1 MLSDPWRRV
10 QLWVACMIALA
21 LVGLVAQLAS
31 PDLGCDLSDGLDAPT
46 IHRVDLGG
54 AAERAGVR
62 AGDVA
67 IADTLGL
74 ASRAQWTERE
84 FYEHARRLHRRF
96 AEGRVPLRVRRG
108 DRVVE
113 VVVVPDGP
121 RAAAASRALRRLAPM
136 LVPSFAFAALAIALA
151 RRPVRSGRADGD
163 RRIAAA
169 GLATFAVAFGPNFA
183 QGGWPSWL
191 LVHGIL
197 TVNLCAPI
205 GLALL
210 TAFVWRVPRSTT
222 TSRSPLFA
230 SGLALLV
237 LVAGG
242 MSSLDGLGVVRA
254 PLPGNSSQV
263 MADTVLLVAL
273 VIGLV
278 VQRRAARNAIERRQ
292 VDVLLVAFIFV
303 TLLAVVVLR
312 FYTLERPL
320 LLQLTF
326 AFCAVIPAAFAV
338 AVARYRL
345 FSFDG
350 HVIRT
355 TIYVVVTASSLL
367 VYVVVS
373 AALASMLHSGP
384 GEGPRWIALA
394 VALGVAAPIRAAT
407 EALCDRLLHRDR
419 ALFIGRCFDVIARLR
434 DVTRET
440 LLDTIGDVLGA
451 SEAVIVDVEDPS
463 LAARGA
469 FRVVELHD
477 ADVAA
482 SLLDSRV
489 ELLIHLPDARG
500 VLGLTMP
507 EGLAVIGEA
516 ERIALTSVGRSVATW
531 LRQEEQ
537 RRVLFARVTAGDD
550 ARRQIAMELHDGVGA
565 TLASARVMAQLLKDG
580 RGHETDT
587 LSSLERTLG
596 DGLADLRMTLHSL
609 DERESSWADTMARL
623 RRHLSDTCAGA
634 GLVLEFQCALGD
646 AQPLPAVR
654 LAVFRI
660 AQEAL
665 TYTLRHATARK
676 VRCVVE
682 LHHGDVRL
690 VFEDD
695 GVGLVAQAPAGRGL
709 VNMQRRARALG
720 GSLVFERPTNGGL
733 RIDMRLSC
741 AGEPSFA

>member
-1 MLSDPWRRV
+1 V
-10 QLWVACMIALA
+10 QLWVGAMIALA
-21 LVGLVAQLAS
+21 LVGFAGQLAS
-31 PDLGCDLSDGLDAPT
+31 PDLGCDLSDGLETPT
-46 IHRVDLGG
+46 IQRVDRDG

-67 IADTLGL
+67 VADTLGL
-74 ASRAQWTERE
+74 PPRAAWTERE
-84 FYEHARRLHRRF
+84 FYDHARRLHRRF
-96 AEGRVPLRVRRG
+96 AERRVPLRVRRG
-108 DRVVE
+108 ESVIDM
-113 VVVVPDGP
+113 VVVPDAP

-136 LVPSFAFAALAIALA
+136 LVPFFAFAALAIALA
-151 RRPVRSGRADGD
+151 RRPARSSRADGD
-163 RRIAAA
+163 RRVAAA

-210 TAFVWRVPRSTT
+210 TAFVWRVPRSTS

-230 SGLALLV
+230 WGLALLA

-273 VIGLV
+273 VIGLLL
-278 VQRRAARNAIERRQ
+278 QRRAARNAIERRQ
-292 VDVLLVAFIFV
+292 VDVLLAAFTFV
-303 TLLAVVVLR
+303 MLLALVVLR
-312 FYTLERPL
+312 FYTMDRPL
-320 LLQLTF
+320 ILQLAF
-326 AFCAVIPAAFAV
+326 AGCAVIPAAFAV

-373 AALASMLHSGP
+373 TALASVFHSGP
-384 GEGPRWIALA
+384 GEGPRWIALG
-394 VALGVAAPIRAAT
+394 VALGIAAPIRAAT
-407 EALCDRLLHRDR
+407 EALGDRMLHRDR
-419 ALFIGRCFDVIARLR
+419 ALFIRRCFDVIARLR
-434 DVTRET
+434 HVTRET
-440 LLDTIGDVLGA
+440 LLDTIGAVLGA
-451 SEAVIVDVEDPS
+451 AEAVIVDVEDPS
-463 LAARGA
+463 VAARGA
-469 FRVVELHD
+469 VRVVELRD

-482 SLLDSRV
+482 SLLEGHV
-489 ELLIHLPDARG
+489 EILIHLPDARG
-500 VLGLTMP
+500 VLGLAMP
-507 EGLAVIGEA
+507 EGLAVIGEP
-516 ERIALTSVGRSVATW
+516 ERVALTSVGRSVATW
-531 LRQEEQ
+531 LRQDDE
-537 RRVLFARVTAGDD
+537 RRVLFARLTAGED

-565 TLASARVMAQLLKDG
+565 TLVAARVMAQLLKDG
-580 RGHETDT
+580 QGHEADT
-587 LSSLERTLG
+587 LHSLERTLG
-596 DGLADLRMTLHSL
+596 DGLADLRLTLHSL

-623 RRHLSDTCAGA
+623 RRHLSDACEGA

-665 TYTLRHATARK
+665 TNTLRHATATN
-676 VRCVVE
+676 VRCVVAQ
-682 LHHGDVRL
+682 HDGDVRL

-695 GVGLVAQAPAGRGL
+695 GIGLVTRATGGRGL
-709 VNMQRRARALG
+709 LNMQRRAHALG
-720 GSLVFERPTNGGL
+720 GSLVFERSTSGGL

-741 AGEPSFA
+741 ACGPSFA

>member
-1 MLSDPWRRV
+1 MLNDPWRRV
-10 QLWVACMIALA
+10 QLWVGCMIALA
-21 LVGLVAQLAS
+21 VVGLGAQLAS
-31 PDLGCDLSDGLDAPT
+31 PDLGCDLSDGFDAPT
-46 IHRVDLGG
+46 IHRVDPGG
-54 AAERAGVR
+54 AAERAGVL
-62 AGDVA
+62 AGDTA

-74 ASRAQWTERE
+74 APRAQWTERD

-96 AEGRVPLRVRRG
+96 EQGRVPLRVQRG

-113 VVVVPDGP
+113 VVVAPDGP

-151 RRPVRSGRADGD
+151 RRPVRGGRADGE

-169 GLATFAVAFGPNFA
+169 GLATFAVAFGPNFV

-210 TAFVWRVPRSTT
+210 TAFVWRVPRRTT
-222 TSRSPLFA
+222 TSRSRLFPW
-230 SGLALLV
+230 GLALLA
-237 LVAGG
+237 LIAGG
-242 MSSLDGLGVVRA
+242 TSSLDGLGVVRA

-263 MADTVLLVAL
+263 IADTLMLVAL
-273 VIGLV
+273 VVGLL
-278 VQRRAARNAIERRQ
+278 VQRRGARNAIERRQ
-292 VDVLLVAFIFV
+292 VDVLLAAFTFV
-303 TLLAVVVLR
+303 TLLAVVVLC
-312 FYTLERPL
+312 FYSLERPL

-326 AFCAVIPAAFAV
+326 AGCAVIPAAFAV

-355 TIYVVVTASSLL
+355 TIYLVVTASSLL

-373 AALASMLHSGP
+373 AALASVFHSGP

-394 VALGVAAPIRAAT
+394 VALCVAAPIRAAT
-407 EALCDRLLHRDR
+407 EALSDRMLHRDR
-419 ALFIGRCFDVIARLR
+419 ALFIERCFDVIARLR

-440 LLDTIGDVLGA
+440 LLDTIGAALGA
-451 SEAVIVDVEDPS
+451 SEAVIIDVEDPS

-469 FRVVELHD
+469 IRVVELHD
-477 ADVAA
+477 ADVAS
-482 SLLDSRV
+482 SLLDGHV
-489 ELLIHLPDARG
+489 ELLIHLPGARG

-507 EGLAVIGEA
+507 EGLAVIGEE
-516 ERIALTSVGRSVATW
+516 ERVALTSVGRSVATW
-531 LRQEEQ
+531 LRQDEEL
-537 RRVLFARVTAGDD
+537 RVLFARVTAGED

-565 TLASARVMAQLLKDG
+565 TLAAARVMAQLLRDG
-580 RGHETDT
+580 RGHEGDT

-596 DGLADLRMTLHSL
+596 DGLADLRLTLHGL

-623 RRHLSDTCAGA
+623 RRRVSDACAGA
-634 GLVLEFQCALGD
+634 GLVLEFECALGD
-646 AQPLPAVR
+646 TQPPPDVR

-665 TYTLRHATARK
+665 TNTLRHATARN
-676 VRCVVE
+676 VRCVVA
-682 LHHGDVRL
+682 LRDGDVQL

-695 GVGLVAQAPAGRGL
+695 GIGLLTSASPGRGL
-709 VNMQRRARALG
+709 LNMQRRARALG
-720 GSLVFERPTNGGL
+720 GSLVFERPESGGL

-741 AGEPSFA
+741 AGESFA